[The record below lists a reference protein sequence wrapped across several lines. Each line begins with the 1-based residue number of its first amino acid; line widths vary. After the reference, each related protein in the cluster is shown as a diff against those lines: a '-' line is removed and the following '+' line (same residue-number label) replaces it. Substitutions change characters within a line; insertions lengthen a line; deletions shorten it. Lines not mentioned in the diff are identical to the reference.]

1 MFLRILKKDLQRRK
15 TTNVILLVFIMLA
28 SMFISSSINNVLAV
42 MNGIDYFWEKA
53 NMPDLVAVGIQNS
66 NGEDAIAQL
75 ETIDSY
81 DVIPLRVL
89 DNDQL
94 THIYLF
100 LLFAVYCKY
109 HFRAYNAHISIQ
121 VYRITHLI

>member
-1 MFLRILKKDLQRRK
+1 MFFRILKKDLQRRK

-28 SMFISSSINNVLAV
+28 SMFISSSINNVLAI
-42 MNGIDYFWEKA
+42 MNGIDYFWERA
-53 NMPDLVAVGIQNS
+53 NMPDLVAVGIQTS

-89 DNDQL
+89 DTDQL
-94 THIYLF
+94 THDEKAF
-100 LLFAVYCKY
+100 
-109 HFRAYNAHISIQ
+109 
-121 VYRITHLI
+121 